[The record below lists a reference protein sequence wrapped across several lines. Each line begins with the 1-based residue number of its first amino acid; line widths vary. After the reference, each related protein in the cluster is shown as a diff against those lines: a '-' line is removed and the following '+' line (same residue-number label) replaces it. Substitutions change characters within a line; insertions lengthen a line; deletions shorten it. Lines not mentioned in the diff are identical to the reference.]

1 LTVDVQLERWDV
13 RQRKLNNGRV
23 CFFIQTVIFSCLF
36 RRTLPNRVK
45 YPAVHTAH
53 VPVRPARVAVR
64 PARVAVRPARVAVR
78 PARVTVRP
86 ARVAVR
92 PARVAVRPA
101 RVAVR
106 HARVQGSI
114 LLMSLLYFK
123 IKSRRSENVP
133 SIATRIVP
141 YLDVSRHNW
150 DDNTDMRRLTTA
162 IRSEKCVIRRFH
174 CCANVI

>member
-1 LTVDVQLERWDV
+1 MTVDVQLERWDV

-53 VPVRPARVAVR
+53 VP
-64 PARVAVRPARVAVR
+64 
-78 PARVTVRP
+78 VRP